1 MQPMRVCVLFYESP
15 GEGQAG
21 RDAVVS
27 QVASALTEKGHQ
39 VSLLGI
45 SNDLRR
51 LIDWMAKNKPEM
63 VFNLCETFDDID
75 AHEMHVAAVLEMIGQ
90 PFTGTRPAR
99 MAVRQ
104 DKALTKKVLA
114 FHGVLTPQFATFEKH
129 NIEFS
134 GRMHFPM
141 LVKPL
146 HGDAS
151 LGIHDASVVR
161 DYKSL
166 LGRISFIH
174 NDLNDAAIVE
184 EYIDGREIFVGF
196 LGNPLDPLPLVE
208 IDFSELPLSHPR
220 IFGREAKFD
229 TASPQYNGTTLVIA
243 EDLTPET
250 SSRVFQAGIESVRA
264 MGLSDYG
271 RVDIRLAPDGLPYVV
286 EVNANPYL
294 EQAGAIATAAQEA
307 GILYPDLVNR
317 ILDCARLR
325 WYPPQSGRAGA
336 KARIPRIAAQPRDGA
351 RLKTR
356 PARGLERAAK
366 LNP

>member
-1 MQPMRVCVLFYESP
+1 
-15 GEGQAG
+15 
-21 RDAVVS
+21 
-27 QVASALTEKGHQ
+27 
-39 VSLLGI
+39 
-45 SNDLRR
+45 
-51 LIDWMAKNKPEM
+51 
-63 VFNLCETFDDID
+63 
-75 AHEMHVAAVLEMIGQ
+75 
-90 PFTGTRPAR
+90 

-151 LGIHDASVVR
+151 LGIHDASVVN

-166 LGRISFIH
+166 LNRISFIH
-174 NDLNDAAIVE
+174 SDLNDAAIVE
-184 EYIDGREIFVGF
+184 EYIDGREIFAGF
-196 LGNPLDPLPLVE
+196 VGNPLEPLPLVE

-229 TASPQYNGTTLVIA
+229 TTSPQYNGTTLVIA

-250 SSRVFQAGIESVRA
+250 SSRVFQAGLEAVRA
-264 MGLSDYG
+264 MGLTDYG

-294 EQAGAIATAAQEA
+294 EQGGAIATAAQEA
-307 GILYPDLVNR
+307 GIAYADLIDR
-317 ILDCARLR
+317 ILNCARLR
-325 WYPPQSGRAGA
+325 WYPPQTGRAGA
-336 KARIPRIAAQPRDGA
+336 KARIPRSASEPRDGA
-351 RLKTR
+351 RLKQR
-356 PARGLERAAK
+356 PGRDLVRSAK
-366 LNP
+366 LSA

>member
-1 MQPMRVCVLFYESP
+1 MRVCVLFYESP

-21 RDAVVS
+21 RDVVVS
-27 QVASALTEKGHQ
+27 QVATALGENGHQ

-51 LIDWMAKNKPEM
+51 LIDWLAKNKPEM

-90 PFTGTRPAR
+90 PFTGTGPAS
-99 MAVRQ
+99 MAIRQ

-114 FHGVLTPQFATFEKH
+114 FHGVLTPQFATFEKQ
-129 NIEFS
+129 NIEFA
-134 GRMHFPM
+134 GRMRFPM

-151 LGIHDASVVR
+151 MGIHDASVVN

-166 LGRISFIH
+166 LSRISFIH
-174 NDLNDAAIVE
+174 GELSDAAIVE
-184 EYIDGREIFVGF
+184 EYIDGREIFASF
-196 LGNPLDPLPLVE
+196 LGNPLEPLPLVE
-208 IDFSELPLSHPR
+208 IDFSELPLSYPR

-229 TASPQYNGTTLVIA
+229 VASPQYNGTTLTIA

-250 SSRVFQAGIESVRA
+250 SSRVVRAAVESVRA
-264 MGLSDYG
+264 LGLTDYG
-271 RVDIRLAPDGLPYVV
+271 RVDIRLAPDGSPYVV

-294 EQAGAIATAAQEA
+294 EQGGALATAAQEA
-307 GILYPDLVNR
+307 GIAYPELINR
-317 ILDCARLR
+317 ILACARKR
-325 WYPPQSGRAGA
+325 WFPPQAARAGA
-336 KARIPRIAAQPRDGA
+336 KARLPRTVSQPGNGG
-351 RLKTR
+351 RLKQ
-356 PARGLERAAK
+356 PQVRGLERAAK
-366 LNP
+366 LNA